1 MKKLTYTLLFC
12 LLGVQLL
19 SAQGWNDRHGRQ
31 YENDWSIGAGLNG
44 VSDSG
49 LGISELFND
58 IDYWNFGNPIYINAE
73 NYINNQFS
81 VGVNL
86 SFNKYKPGKVIDG
99 GRIPENSEG
108 SYVAF
113 DFAIKYS
120 FRDLFKLKSFEPYVF
135 IGAGYTHIGEYKIY
149 YMDQVILA
157 KGRMTFNT
165 GLGANYW
172 FNRDWGIN
180 LNIAGKFG
188 IGKTVTNQLQSS
200 IGVLYHLNN

>member
-12 LLGVQLL
+12 LLGAHLV
-19 SAQGWNDRHGRQ
+19 SAQEWNHRHSRQ
-31 YENDWSIGAGLNG
+31 YDNDWSLGFGING

-81 VGVNL
+81 VGFNL
-86 SFNKYKPGKVIDG
+86 SFNKYKSKKRIDLQW
-99 GRIPENSEG
+99 ILENNEA

-120 FRDLFKLKSFEPYVF
+120 FRDLLNSKKFEPYVF
-135 IGAGYTHIGEYKIY
+135 IGAGYTHIGEYKVY
-149 YMDQVILA
+149 NTDQAILA

-172 FNRDWGIN
+172 FNSDWGIN

-188 IGKTVTNQLQSS
+188 IGSTVTNQLQPS